1 MANHPLN
8 PSGPSVRDHLHEIV
22 FEADTPAG
30 KAFDVLLI
38 LSILGSVIVV
48 MLDSVETI
56 HARSGVWL
64 TRLEWTFTILFT
76 VEYVVRLASVRRP
89 WGYALS
95 FFGVIDLLAIIPTYL
110 SLVVAGTQ
118 SLLVIRILRLLR
130 VFRVFKLGYY
140 LSEARVLKTAMQ
152 ASRAKITVFLTLVMS
167 IVVVMGALLYLIEGE
182 ASGFTSIPRGMYW
195 ASGHHDH
202 GWLRRHRT
210 DYGARPDC
218 GRWADGARLRHHRGP
233 DRYRVGGAGAGRQP
247 STGVDAGLSRLQ
259 RRGPRCRRRLLQV
272 LRRAPLSRHGV
283 EVAGRGIPAG
293 GVASSVTDRLS
304 APSSRLASRAP
315 RSGNRSSAR
324 RATMRAPRPRSG
336 ALGVPT

>member
-1 MANHPLN
+1 MVNHPLN
-8 PSGPSVRDHLHEIV
+8 ASGPSVRDRLHEID

-38 LSILGSVIVV
+38 VSILGSVIVV

-56 HARSGVWL
+56 RARSGVWL

-76 VEYVVRLASVRRP
+76 VEYLVRLASVRRP

-95 FFGVIDLLAIIPTYL
+95 FFGAIDLLAIIPTYL

-167 IVVVMGALLYLIEGE
+167 IAVVMGALLYLIEGE

-195 ASGHHDH
+195 AVVTMTTVG
-202 GWLRRHRT
+202 
-210 DYGARPDC
+210 YGDIAPTTVL
-218 GRWADGARLRHHRGP
+218 GQVAA
-233 DRYRVGGAGAGRQP
+233 AGLMVLGYAIIAVPTGIVSVELVQAAGRQP
-247 STGVDAGLSRLQ
+247 VSTQACPACSAEGHDVDAVCCKYCGERLY
-259 RRGPRCRRRLLQV
+259 
-272 LRRAPLSRHGV
+272 
-283 EVAGRGIPAG
+283 PAT
-293 GVASSVTDRLS
+293 V
-304 APSSRLASRAP
+304 
-315 RSGNRSSAR
+315 
-324 RATMRAPRPRSG
+324 
-336 ALGVPT
+336 

>member
-140 LSEARVLKTAMQ
+140 LSEAVVRT
-152 ASRAKITVFLTLVMS
+152 TVN
-167 IVVVMGALLYLIEGE
+167 VVVHRSQRPPRSRSSWNSSNSCCGNPMTGMTRNRKRWTCRPLAMCRLLDLG
-182 ASGFTSIPRGMYW
+182 
-195 ASGHHDH
+195 
-202 GWLRRHRT
+202 
-210 DYGARPDC
+210 C
-218 GRWADGARLRHHRGP
+218 RWA
-233 DRYRVGGAGAGRQP
+233 
-247 STGVDAGLSRLQ
+247 
-259 RRGPRCRRRLLQV
+259 
-272 LRRAPLSRHGV
+272 
-283 EVAGRGIPAG
+283 
-293 GVASSVTDRLS
+293 
-304 APSSRLASRAP
+304 
-315 RSGNRSSAR
+315 
-324 RATMRAPRPRSG
+324 
-336 ALGVPT
+336 VPTRVE